1 MELQGE
7 RVGVGEEQV
16 RAEGEVE
23 RAVSEAEMG
32 ERICAV
38 AATIEASGHVFREA
52 THGGE
57 PYLAQSLG
65 RSDVA
70 PHEPIGMFADAGEE
84 GVGGFF
90 YPVPDSV
97 GGEAVQRVTRDCS
110 VARLGGFGV
119 EARGAR
125 GAVEDAASEVP

>member
-1 MELQGE
+1 M
-7 RVGVGEEQV
+7 RVGLEEGQV

-38 AATIEASGHVFREA
+38 AATVEANGQVFREA
-52 THGGE
+52 AHGGE

-70 PHEPIGMFADAGEE
+70 PHEPVGRLADAGEE
-84 GVGGFF
+84 AVGGFF
-90 YPVPDSV
+90 YPAPDSV
-97 GGEAVQRVTRDCS
+97 GER
-110 VARLGGFGV
+110 
-119 EARGAR
+119 
-125 GAVEDAASEVP
+125 